1 MKHVNPKYEQ
11 FEPMEEP
18 FDMYSVSN
26 MGYIINV
33 DDEMVVPMQKDDS
46 NGRLFVRLTCKNS
59 QGNQVVRVM
68 YVAKLVAD
76 MFVPNVGNDKFVGFK
91 DGNTLNNCADNLFHA
106 SNMFD
111 ASETMNR
118 PLRKELEEER
128 HSLLCKI
135 GHALDN
141 EQELEAQRLG
151 KLLWNLENDNSEEQ
165 TEYDWV

>member
-1 MKHVNPKYEQ
+1 MRNVNTKHER
-11 FEPMEEP
+11 FEPMDEP

-33 DDEMVVPMQKDDS
+33 DDDMIVPMQKDDS
-46 NGRLFVRLTCKNS
+46 NGRLYVRLTARNS
-59 QGNQVVRVM
+59 QGNQCVRVM

-91 DGNTLNNCADNLFHA
+91 DGDTLNNCYDNLFHA

-118 PLRKELEEER
+118 PLRKELELMR
-128 HSLLCKI
+128 HTLLCKI
-135 GHALDN
+135 GYALDN

-165 TEYDWV
+165 TEYDWA

>member
-1 MKHVNPKYEQ
+1 MRNVNTKYER
-11 FEPMEEP
+11 FEPMDEP

-33 DDEMVVPMQKDDS
+33 DDDMIVPMQKDDS
-46 NGRLFVRLTCKNS
+46 NGRLYVRLTARNS
-59 QGNQVVRVM
+59 QGNQCVRVM

-91 DGNTLNNCADNLFHA
+91 DGDTLNNCYDNLFHA

-118 PLRKELEEER
+118 PMRKQLELMR
-128 HSLLCKI
+128 HTLLCKI

-141 EQELEAQRLG
+141 GEDDYAQSLG
-151 KLLWNLENDNSEEQ
+151 KILWNLENDNSEEQ
-165 TEYDWV
+165 TEYD

>member
-1 MKHVNPKYEQ
+1 MRNVNTKHEL
-11 FEPMEEP
+11 FEPMDEP

-33 DDEMVVPMQKDDS
+33 DDDMIVPMQKDDS
-46 NGRLFVRLTCKNS
+46 NGRLYARLTARNS
-59 QGNQVVRVM
+59 QGNQCVRVM

-91 DGNTLNNCADNLFHA
+91 DGDTLNNCYDNLFHA

-111 ASETMNR
+111 ASETINR
-118 PLRKELEEER
+118 PLRKELELMR
-128 HSLLCKI
+128 HTLLCKI

-165 TEYDWV
+165 TEYDWA

>member
-1 MKHVNPKYEQ
+1 MRNVNTKHER
-11 FEPMEEP
+11 FEPMDEP

-33 DDEMVVPMQKDDS
+33 DDDMIVPMQKDDS
-46 NGRLFVRLTCKNS
+46 NGRLYVRLTARNS
-59 QGNQVVRVM
+59 QGNQCVRVM

-76 MFVPNVGNDKFVGFK
+76 MFVPNVSNDKFVGFK
-91 DGNTLNNCADNLFHA
+91 DGDTLNNCYDNLFHA

-118 PLRKELEEER
+118 PLRKELELMR
-128 HSLLCKI
+128 HTLLCKI

-165 TEYDWV
+165 TEYDWA